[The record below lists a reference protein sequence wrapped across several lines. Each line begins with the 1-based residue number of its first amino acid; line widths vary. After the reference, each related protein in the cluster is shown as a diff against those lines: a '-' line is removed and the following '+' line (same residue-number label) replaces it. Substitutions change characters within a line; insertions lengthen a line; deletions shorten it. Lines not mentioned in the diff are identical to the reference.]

1 MNLAHSRKCA
11 ANNYLRA
18 AASFVPDRYLYETH
32 FTQAFFKMTDTPFLV
47 EIENAIASGTSS
59 QRVRVLKRV
68 CDLFA
73 SGSSRYSTDQIALF
87 DDVLMKLAALVE
99 TEARARLARRLATMA
114 DAPPRMIRSLA
125 RDSEIDV
132 AGPVLRHSE
141 RLEEP
146 DLIESAA
153 TQGQDHLYAISRR
166 RSLSENVTDLLV
178 ERGDRRVV
186 RSVAKNG
193 GARFSDAGFGKLV
206 DRAGKDATLAESL
219 GLRPD
224 IPRHHFLKLLHTASA
239 GVRAKLAA
247 DTPAAATAVKHAVAE
262 ATARISRE
270 VRDSSR
276 EFAKAKKVSKRRYNS
291 NQLTESNVH
300 AAAATQEFDKAVAAL
315 ALLGRFPVDLVE
327 RGLLDRNPDIL
338 LILARAANCSR
349 LTAKALLLMRAADR
363 GMSPHDIEAALAG
376 FDRISAGTA
385 KRVIDYYVTRY
396 NSGGDGVKPGV
407 PEAAAITAVA

>member
-1 MNLAHSRKCA
+1 MA
-11 ANNYLRA
+11 
-18 AASFVPDRYLYETH
+18 
-32 FTQAFFKMTDTPFLV
+32 DTPFLV
-47 EIENAIASGTSS
+47 EIETAIASGTSS
-59 QRVRVLKRV
+59 QRVRALKRV

-73 SGSSRYSTDQIALF
+73 SGSARYSTEQIALF
-87 DDVLMKLAALVE
+87 DDVLMKLAELVE
-99 TEARARLARRLATMA
+99 FEARARLARRLAVMA

-125 RDSEIDV
+125 SDSAIEV

-146 DLIESAA
+146 DLIESASN
-153 TQGQDHLYAISRR
+153 QGQDHLYAISRR

-186 RSVAKNG
+186 RSVAKND

-206 DRAGKDATLAESL
+206 DKAGKDSTLAESL
-219 GLRPD
+219 GLRGD
-224 IPRHHFLKLLHTASA
+224 IPRHHFLKRLHTASA
-239 GVRAKLAA
+239 SVRAKLAA
-247 DTPAAATAVKHAVAE
+247 DAPNSASTAVRHAVAE
-262 ATARISRE
+262 ATASISRE
-270 VRDSSR
+270 VRDESR

-300 AAAATQEFDKAVAAL
+300 AAAVTQDFDKAVAAL

-327 RGLLDRNPDIL
+327 RGLLDENPDIL

-363 GMSPHDIEAALAG
+363 GMSPHDVDAALTS
-376 FDRISAGTA
+376 FDRISTGTA

-396 NSGGDGVKPGV
+396 KTGDEATKPRFPAV
-407 PEAAAITAVA
+407 AAIAAVA